1 MPIIETI
8 KTNSSTFCSTC
19 STHLVGDT
27 TIEQKYA
34 EALSTI
40 RVKDKEIL
48 ELKKKLPQEYN
59 YTYYT

>member
-1 MPIIETI
+1 MPIIEAI

-19 STHLVGDT
+19 STHLVGET

-48 ELKKKLPQEYN
+48 ELKKKLPQEYTIS
-59 YTYYT
+59 YFS

>member
-1 MPIIETI
+1 MPIIEAI
-8 KTNSSTFCSTC
+8 KTNSSTYCSTC
-19 STHLVGDT
+19 SIQLVGGT

-48 ELKKKLPQEYN
+48 ELKKKLPQEYS
-59 YTYYT
+59 YFT